1 MAEIDP
7 KEQVVVRFAPSP
19 TGVLHVGSARTALF
33 NYLFA
38 RKNSGKMI
46 LRIEDTDKDR
56 SKPEYEKDI
65 KTGLSWLGIDFDE
78 EYRQSDRGE
87 VYKKYI
93 EKMINDGTAF
103 EAEENKD
110 GTGKIIRFKNPNT
123 KITFEDKIRGE
134 VTFDTTELGDFVI
147 AKDLNSPLY
156 HLGVVV
162 DDHEMGVT
170 HVIRGEDGISN
181 TPRQILIQDAIGA
194 IRPSYA
200 HIPLILASD
209 KSKLSKRHGA
219 VSVLD
224 FRNKGYLPEALV
236 NFLALIGW
244 NPGDEREIFSME
256 ELIKEFTLEK
266 IQKGG
271 AVFNTEKLDWFNKE
285 YIRNFESQKVKK
297 SIDEW
302 MPEKIKQL
310 EGYNNE
316 MLIKITPI
324 ILERIN
330 KWSDIGVMAEEGE
343 YDYYFEQPQYLV
355 DELFPNNFSRPNYDK
370 EDKLFWTQEK
380 RKEIIKKHIQKVV
393 EIMQNISQEDFT
405 AEKIKEAI
413 CDYATEEGRGNVLWP
428 MRYALSGRDKSP
440 DPFLLAELL
449 GKDESIKRIAFA
461 IKKLA

>member
-1 MAEIDP
+1 MAEIDLK
-7 KEQVVVRFAPSP
+7 KEVVVRFAPSP

-65 KTGLSWLGIDFDE
+65 KVGLAWLGIDFDE

-87 VYKKYI
+87 VYKKYL
-93 EKMINDGTAF
+93 EKMIDDGTAF
-103 EAEENKD
+103 EAEENKN

-123 KITFEDKIRGE
+123 KITFEDNVRGE

-162 DDHEMGVT
+162 DDHEMGIT

-181 TPRQILIQDAIGA
+181 TPRQILIQDAIEA
-194 IRPSYA
+194 KRPNYA

-209 KSKLSKRHGA
+209 KSKLSKRHSA

-224 FRNKGYLPEALV
+224 FRKDGYLPEALV

-244 NPGDEREIFSME
+244 NPGDDREIFSIE

-285 YIRNFESQKVKK
+285 YIRNLESKKVVGFVK
-297 SIDEW
+297 EW
-302 MPEKIKQL
+302 MPERIKQL
-310 EGYNNE
+310 EGYNDE
-316 MLIKITPI
+316 MLMKITPV

-330 KWSDIGVMAEEGE
+330 KWNDIGAMAEEGE

-355 DELFPNNFSRPNYDK
+355 DELFPNNFSRPNNDK

-413 CDYATEEGRGNVLWP
+413 WDYATEEGRGNVLWP

-440 DPFLLAELL
+440 DPFLLVEIF
-449 GKDESIKRIAFA
+449 GKDETINRLATA
-461 IKKLA
+461 IKKLT